1 MFAEQYIDTVV
12 KKLSTLLDQFDSINK
27 AAELI
32 VRTVLGGNRVFVV
45 DKYGIIDKELVERAS
60 GLALFN
66 SLKSSRLK
74 LAEDDVLII
83 SAYHPED
90 EHDQK
95 YLNDAHSLGAMVIV
109 ISPQGTLAQSADI
122 ALLNNDDGQ
131 NGVIT
136 ASGIDRP
143 FCPVSGIM
151 NATLAWSLAAESA
164 AKIMANGKIP
174 TVFWGNYLSGG
185 TEKLSEARKR
195 YATLGY

>member
-45 DKYGIIDKELVERAS
+45 DKYGIIDNELVERAS

-122 ALLNNDDGQ
+122 ALLNNDDGK